1 MSGNYG
7 RRNENTEQKWKN
19 VGRTMSHG
27 PSYRKG
33 MDHRCDN
40 YSTVHFD
47 MHVHSRYSSDSK
59 TPVRSIV
66 ESWERFGV
74 LPLVCDHNSITGSVK
89 VYKEICSKDP
99 NVPMILAEEILTSE
113 GEIIGAF
120 LNEEIPPYLSAEETL
135 DTIRDQGAVAIVPHP
150 FCSFRS
156 SVIRAAVLDRI
167 VHRVDIIEGFN
178 GMAADERDNY
188 YARRY
193 AVLHDKPV
201 SAGSD
206 AHAPEQ
212 LGLTYVAMP
221 AFASP
226 SELLRSIRTAEIHFR
241 RAFPTTHP
249 MNRHFPGTEN
259 PPGMAS

>member
-1 MSGNYG
+1 MRHGT
-7 RRNENTEQKWKN
+7 TE
-19 VGRTMSHG
+19 
-27 PSYRKG
+27 RKG
-33 MDHRCDN
+33 MAHHRNDH
-40 YSTVHFD
+40 STVLFD

-59 TPVRSIV
+59 TPIQSIV
-66 ESWERFGV
+66 QSWERFGV
-74 LPLVCDHNSITGSVK
+74 LPLVCDHNTITGSVK

-99 NVPMILAEEILTSE
+99 GIPMILAEEILTSD

-135 DTIRDQGAVAIVPHP
+135 DSIRDQGAVAIVPHP

-156 SVIRAAVLDRI
+156 SVIRAAVLDRV

-178 GMAADERDNY
+178 GMAVDERDNY

-212 LGLTYVAMP
+212 LGLTYVAMQ
-221 AFASP
+221 AFTSP
-226 SELLRSIRTAEIHFR
+226 SELIRSIRTAEIHFR

-249 MNRHFPGTEN
+249 MNRIFPTTEN
-259 PPGMAS
+259 PPGMAF

>member
-1 MSGNYG
+1 MS
-7 RRNENTEQKWKN
+7 TIIKPWVKKQ
-19 VGRTMSHG
+19 TM
-27 PSYRKG
+27 PSPGIGHKLAELK
-33 MDHRCDN
+33 
-40 YSTVHFD
+40 FD
-47 MHVHSRYSSDSK
+47 MHVHSQYSSDSQ
-59 TPVRSIV
+59 TPIRSIV
-66 ESWERFGV
+66 QSWERFGV
-74 LPLVCDHNSITGSVK
+74 LPLVCDHNTITGSVK

-99 NVPMILAEEILTSE
+99 GVPMILAEEILTSD

-120 LNEEIPPYLSAEETL
+120 LQEEIRPYLSAEETL
-135 DTIRDQGAVAIVPHP
+135 DSIQDQGAVAIVPHP

-178 GMAADERDNY
+178 GMAVCEQDNY

-206 AHAPEQ
+206 AHTPEQ
-212 LGLTYVAMP
+212 LGLTYVAMQV
-221 AFASP
+221 FSSP
-226 SELLRSIRTAEIHFR
+226 SEMIRALRTAEIHFQ

-249 MNRHFPGTEN
+249 MNRILPGNEN
-259 PPGMAS
+259 PPGMAF

>member
-1 MSGNYG
+1 M
-7 RRNENTEQKWKN
+7 R
-19 VGRTMSHG
+19 HG
-27 PSYRKG
+27 TADRKG
-33 MDHRCDN
+33 MDHHRDDLR
-40 YSTVHFD
+40 TVRFD
-47 MHVHSRYSSDSK
+47 MHVHSRYSSDSI
-59 TPVRSIV
+59 TPIRSIV

-74 LPLVCDHNSITGSVK
+74 LPLVCDHNTITGSVK
-89 VYKEICSKDP
+89 VYREICVKDP
-99 NVPMILAEEILTSE
+99 SVPMILAEEILTSD

-135 DTIRDQGAVAIVPHP
+135 DSIRDQGAVAIVPHP

-178 GMAADERDNY
+178 GMAVCERDNY
-188 YARRY
+188 TARRY
-193 AVLHDKPV
+193 AVLHNKPV

-206 AHAPEQ
+206 AHTPEQ
-212 LGLTYVAMP
+212 LGLTYVALQAFSSP
-221 AFASP
+221 A
-226 SELLRSIRTAEIHFR
+226 ELIRALRTAEIHFR

-249 MNRHFPGTEN
+249 LNRYFPGTEN

>member
-1 MSGNYG
+1 M
-7 RRNENTEQKWKN
+7 RRVT
-19 VGRTMSHG
+19 
-27 PSYRKG
+27 SYHEDTDRYQG
-33 MDHRCDN
+33 
-40 YSTVHFD
+40 YPGTVLFD
-47 MHVHSRYSSDSK
+47 MHVHSHYSSDSK

-66 ESWERFGV
+66 QSWERFGV

-89 VYKEICSKDP
+89 VYKEIRSKDP
-99 NVPMILAEEILTSE
+99 SIPVIFAEEILTSD

-135 DTIRDQGAVAIVPHP
+135 DSIRDQGAVAIVPHP

-178 GMAADERDNY
+178 GMAVDERDNY

-193 AVLHDKPV
+193 AVLHGKPV

-206 AHAPEQ
+206 AHTPEQ
-212 LGLTYVAMP
+212 LGLTYVAMQP
-221 AFASP
+221 FSSP
-226 SELLRSIRTAEIHFR
+226 SELIRALRMAEIHFR

-249 MNRHFPGTEN
+249 MNRHLPGTEN
-259 PPGMAS
+259 PPGMAF